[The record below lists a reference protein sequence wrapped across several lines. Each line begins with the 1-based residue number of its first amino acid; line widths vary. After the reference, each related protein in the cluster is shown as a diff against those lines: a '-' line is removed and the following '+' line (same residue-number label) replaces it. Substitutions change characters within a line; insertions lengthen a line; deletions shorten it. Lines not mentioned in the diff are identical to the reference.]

1 MRTMEN
7 EHEEQRE
14 EEQQRVWGAKDSLL
28 RHTKGDK
35 SILPSESE
43 AEESPL
49 LNNDGDGDGDEG
61 EIYEGSDETLWEG
74 HADFAGST
82 WWHKP
87 SVYWLLFPFFLLSLA
102 VGGIIVPKLN
112 LILTLV
118 CRSYLA
124 ERSSQD
130 PNFLFAPVIL
140 GSENPQC
147 RIPEVQSLVTKFTLA
162 ITIITGIF
170 SAIMSPIL
178 GAWSDRNGRKKIL
191 VLSSLGGCLTEII
204 TILAGKYPDI
214 VSYRWLLAGA
224 VFDGLCGSFT
234 AGLALTH
241 AYAADCTAP
250 PKRAVVF
257 AYFHACLFSGIAL
270 GPLLA
275 AALLRLTH
283 SLITM
288 FYVALGIHT
297 FFILFILLVVP
308 ESLTQKR
315 QEVAREKYVARG
327 LLTVNQTWL
336 RTLKNANP
344 LATLKVLW
352 PTDGGNS
359 KHVRANLV
367 LLATVDTIIFG
378 VAMGVM
384 AVIIYYSGYQFGW
397 TTSETSLY
405 MSVVN
410 STRVL
415 TLVVILPI
423 FNYLVRTIPRNRKRR
438 ESGFAIPEYH
448 SGADS
453 IDLFVIRLSILFEI
467 IGYLGFTLTRS
478 GTLFMV
484 SGIMAS
490 MGGVGSP
497 TLQSALTKHVP
508 HHQIG
513 QLLGATGLLH
523 ALARIICPTIFNM
536 IYAQTVGTFPQ
547 TVFLVLT
554 ACFMLAFSFS
564 WFIRPNVSLESST
577 PKRPSSREVNNDPD
591 VLAAE
596 TMVGV

>member
-1 MRTMEN
+1 METMEN

-14 EEQQRVWGAKDSLL
+14 EEPQRIWGAKDSLR
-28 RHTKGDK
+28 RHTKGRK
-35 SILPSESE
+35 SIIPSASE
-43 AEESPL
+43 EAPL
-49 LNNDGDGDGDEG
+49 LGNDGAHEG
-61 EIYEGSDETLWEG
+61 ESHEGNGEALWEG
-74 HADFAGST
+74 HGDFAGLT

-87 SVYWLLFPFFLLSLA
+87 SVSWLILPFFFLALA

-112 LILTLV
+112 LILALV

-130 PNFLFAPVIL
+130 PNFLFTPVLL
-140 GSENPQC
+140 GSDNPQC

-170 SAIMSPIL
+170 SAVMSPLL

-191 VLSSLGGCLTEII
+191 AISSLGGFLTEII
-204 TILAGKYPDI
+204 TILAGKYPDT
-214 VSYRWLLAGA
+214 VSYQWLLAGA

-234 AGLALTH
+234 AGMALTH

-250 PKRAVVF
+250 SKRAVAF
-257 AYFHACLFSGIAL
+257 AYFHACLFAGVAI

-275 AALLRLTH
+275 AALFHLTQ
-283 SLITM
+283 SLLTV

-297 FFILFILLVVP
+297 FFILFIVLVVP

-315 QEVAREKYVARG
+315 QEVAREKHAAGG
-327 LLTVNQTWL
+327 LLVANQTWL
-336 RTLKNANP
+336 GILKNKNP
-344 LATLKVLW
+344 LAPLKVLW
-352 PTDGGNS
+352 PTGGGNT

-384 AVIIYYSGYQFGW
+384 TVMVYYSGYQFGW
-397 TTSETSLY
+397 RTSETSLY

-410 STRVL
+410 STRVF
-415 TLVVILPI
+415 TLVAILPL
-423 FNYLVRTIPRNRKRR
+423 FNYLVRTRPRNRLRR
-438 ESGFAIPEYH
+438 ESGFPVPESH

-453 IDLFVIRLSILFEI
+453 TDLFVVRLSIIFEI
-467 IGYLGFTLTRS
+467 VGYLGFTLARS
-478 GTLFMV
+478 GPLFV
-484 SGIMAS
+484 ASGIMAS

-508 HHQIG
+508 HDQIG

-523 ALARIICPTIFNM
+523 ALARVVCPTIFNL
-536 IYAQTVGTFPQ
+536 IYAQTVGTYPQ

-554 ACFMLAFSFS
+554 ACFVFAFTFS
-564 WFIRPNVSLESST
+564 WFIRPNVSLETSFQ
-577 PKRPSSREVNNDPD
+577 KVPSSQEANNSQD
-591 VLAAE
+591 VIIDEQIA
-596 TMVGV
+596 GV